1 MKIFQRPLRA
11 VELDEGEGPGPQD
24 VVVDAVDLVVE
35 VRPAPEVI
43 LDGTVW
49 DIPRRIQVSFQIAL

>member
-1 MKIFQRPLRA
+1 M
-11 VELDEGEGPGPQD
+11 ELDEGEGPGPQD

-49 DIPRRIQVSFQIAL
+49 DIPREKTVKLSWSTC